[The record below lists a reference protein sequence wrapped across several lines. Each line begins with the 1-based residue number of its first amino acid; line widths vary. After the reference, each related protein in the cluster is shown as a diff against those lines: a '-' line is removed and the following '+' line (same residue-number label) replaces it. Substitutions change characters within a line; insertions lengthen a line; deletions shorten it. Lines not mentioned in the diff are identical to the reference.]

1 MTLLDFSAGITVAVL
16 ALVIGS
22 TAACTDRS
30 QLRRTARSFRSRLRV
45 VAPHLLLLA
54 VILVINKLSRGL
66 TAELSLIFD
75 LNITSLI
82 YAIEGNLV
90 GTIQSVQQPVLTAY
104 FSFTYLAG
112 YIALLVLP
120 FVIYF
125 IHDELRVVR
134 QTAIAYASNYAIGL
148 ACYVAFISFGPRNLI
163 PDVVNQPLYSTYPEA
178 QLLTGQWNANT
189 NVFPSLHASL
199 SVTVALLAIQTR
211 SSHPRWAY
219 LATFGAFSVVFS
231 TVYLGI
237 HWVTDVVAG
246 LLLGWFSVRL
256 ASHWVD
262 RKSAEPRFRAT
273 QEHPE
278 SSGD

>member
-1 MTLLDFSAGITVAVL
+1 MGLLDFTVGITVAVL

-22 TAACTDRS
+22 TLVCTDRS
-30 QLRRTARSFRSRLRV
+30 QLRGTTNSFRSHLRV
-45 VAPHLLLLA
+45 VAPHMLLLA
-54 VILVINKLSRGL
+54 TILVINKLARGL
-66 TAELSLIFD
+66 TAELSLLFD

-82 YAIEGNLV
+82 YALEGNLV
-90 GTIQSVQQPVLTAY
+90 GTIQSVQRPVLTAY
-104 FSFTYLAG
+104 FSVTYLAG

-125 IHDELRVVR
+125 VHDDLQVVR

-148 ACYVAFISFGPRNLI
+148 ACYVAFISFGPRNMI

-199 SVTVALLAIQTR
+199 SVTVALLAIRTR

-219 LATFGAFSVVFS
+219 LATFGAFSVVIS

-246 LLLGWFSVRL
+246 VLLGWFSVRL
-256 ASHWVD
+256 ASRWVD
-262 RKSAEPRFRAT
+262 RESADSWFSAS